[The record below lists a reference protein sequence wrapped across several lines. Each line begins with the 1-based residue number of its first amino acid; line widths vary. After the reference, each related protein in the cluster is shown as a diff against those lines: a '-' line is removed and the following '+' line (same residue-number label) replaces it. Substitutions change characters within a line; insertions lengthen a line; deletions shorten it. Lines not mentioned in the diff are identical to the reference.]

1 MPSSARHAEG
11 VSMNA
16 PQPAPAFNPLDPAF
30 IRDPYPT
37 YRMLRETNPVWRS
50 PLGAWVLTRYRD
62 IDAVVKDRRFVHDF
76 EGKIS
81 DPGHRRAVMN
91 EPVTQNLAQSMLVR
105 DPPDHTRL
113 RGLVVRAFTAR
124 RVEEMRPRIE
134 ALVRDLIDAVEPRGR
149 MDVIGDLSHKL
160 PVIVI
165 CDMLGVPEEDRA
177 QFLEGFRISGRTLDP
192 VPMTRAEVEE
202 GNAGVLRS
210 RAYFEGLFERR
221 RSDPGEDLISALM
234 AVRDEEDGR
243 LSPDELTAN
252 INLLFAAGHETTANL
267 IGNGLLALHRN
278 PDQWARLTR
287 DPSLAAGAVE
297 ELLRYDSSVQLTT
310 RKAAEDV
317 EMGDDKV
324 LIRRGEGVICLL
336 GAGNRDPAQY
346 SDPET
351 LDISRQNVRP
361 LSFGGGIHHCLG
373 AQLARIE
380 AEVTFR
386 ALAERLPQMRLENPD
401 DPQWRPTL
409 TLRRLAALPAVW

>member
-1 MPSSARHAEG
+1 
-11 VSMNA
+11 MNA
-16 PQPAPAFNPLDPAF
+16 PQPVPPFNPLDPAF

-37 YRMLRETNPVWRS
+37 YRSLRERSPVWRS
-50 PLGAWVLTRYRD
+50 PLGPWILSRYRD

-76 EGKIS
+76 EGLIS
-81 DPGHRRAVMN
+81 DPGNRRAVLH

-134 ALVRDLIDAVEPRGR
+134 ALVQELIDAVLPRR
-149 MDVIGDLSHKL
+149 AMDVIGDLSHKL

-165 CDMLGVPEEDRA
+165 CDMLGIPEEDRA
-177 QFLEGFRISGRTLDP
+177 PFLGGFRISGRTLDP
-192 VPMTRAEVEE
+192 VPMTRAEIEE
-202 GNAGVLRS
+202 GNAGVLRTH
-210 RAYFEGLFERR
+210 AYFEGLFERR
-221 RSDPGEDLISALM
+221 RNDPGDDLISALM

-243 LSPDELTAN
+243 LSPVELTAN

-278 PDQWARLTR
+278 PDQWDLLVREPER
-287 DPSLAAGAVE
+287 AAGAVE

-310 RKAAEDV
+310 RKASEDV
-317 EMGDDKV
+317 EVGEERVTIK
-324 LIRRGEGVICLL
+324 RGEGVICLL

-346 SDPET
+346 QDPER
-351 LDISRQNVRP
+351 LDITRQNVRP

-386 ALAERLPQMRLENPD
+386 ALAERLPGLRLDNIENPE
-401 DPQWRPTL
+401 WRPTL
-409 TLRRLAALPAVW
+409 TLRRLAALPAHW